1 MSEPISVEAARAAVL
16 AEVAAP
22 LPGERVPLDEAL
34 GRVLSRDAEAP
45 EDVPAFDNSAMD
57 GYALRAADTEGAGPG
72 SPVRLRVID
81 ESRAGSPAAKAVEP
95 GTAIAI
101 STGAALPEGADAV
114 LRVEDVR
121 RDGEWIEFEAR
132 LEPGHDVRRAGDDV
146 RAGTRVLPAGTL
158 LGPPELGV
166 LASLG
171 EPRPECARRPRVAVL
186 CTGDELLAPDEPM
199 RPGGVR
205 NSNGLTLPAL
215 ARRAGAEVTL
225 VERVPDDPGATRAAL
240 ARGLESDVV
249 VCCGGVSV
257 GPHDH
262 VKGALAELGV
272 AERFWR
278 VALRPGRPTWFGVHE
293 DGEHRALVFGLP
305 GNPVSSFVT
314 FVLFARPA
322 LRALTGAREAPERA
336 TAALASEVPRLPGRD
351 QAVRCRLELTDAGWM
366 AHPTGPQGSHV
377 LTSLLDADALAIV
390 PAGEE
395 PAAAGERVTVE
406 LLRA

>member
-1 MSEPISVEAARAAVL
+1 VSKPIAVEAARAAVL
-16 AEVAAP
+16 AEVPAP
-22 LPGERVPLDEAL
+22 LAGERVDLDAAL

-57 GYALRAADTEGAGPG
+57 GYALRAADTAAAAPG
-72 SPVRLRVID
+72 SPVRLRVVD
-81 ESRAGSPAAKAVEP
+81 ESRAGAPASASVAE

-101 STGAALPEGADAV
+101 STGAALPTGADAV

-121 RDGEWIEFEAR
+121 RDGEWIEFETR
-132 LEPGHDVRRAGDDV
+132 LEPDHDVRRAGEDV
-146 RAGTRVLPAGTL
+146 RAGTRVLSAGTL
-158 LGPPELGV
+158 LGPAELGV

-171 EPRPECARRPRVAVL
+171 EARPECARRPRVAVL
-186 CTGDELLAPDEPM
+186 STGDELLAPDEPM

-215 ARRAGAEVTL
+215 ARRAGAEVEL
-225 VERVPDDPGATRAAL
+225 NERVPDDPAATRAAL
-240 ARGLESDVV
+240 ERALACDVV

-293 DGEHRALVFGLP
+293 NAGDRALVFGLP
-305 GNPVSSFVT
+305 GNPVSAFVT

-322 LRALTGAREAPERA
+322 LLALTGLQADPERTTA
-336 TAALASEVPRLPGRD
+336 TLASEVPRLPERD
-351 QAVRCRLELTDAGWM
+351 QAVRCRLELGEGGWV
-366 AHPTGPQGSHV
+366 AHPTGPQGSHI
-377 LTSLLDADALAIV
+377 LTSLLEADALGVIPAGPGPA
-390 PAGEE
+390 PAGE
-395 PAAAGERVTVE
+395 RITVE

>member
-1 MSEPISVEAARAAVL
+1 VSEPISVEAARAAVL

-121 RDGEWIEFEAR
+121 CDGEWIEFETP

-146 RAGTRVLPAGTL
+146 RAGTRVLTAGTL

-215 ARRAGAEVTL
+215 ARRAGAEVSL
-225 VERVPDDPGATRAAL
+225 NERVPDDPDATRAAL
-240 ARGLESDVV
+240 ERALQSDVV

-262 VKGALAELGV
+262 VKGAVAELGV

-293 DGEHRALVFGLP
+293 DGGRRALVFGLP
-305 GNPVSSFVT
+305 GNPVSAFVT
-314 FVLFARPA
+314 FVLFVRPA
-322 LRALTGAREAPERA
+322 LRALTGTREAPERA
-336 TAALASEVPRLPGRD
+336 TAALATEVPRLAARD
-351 QAVRCRLELTDAGWM
+351 QAVRCRLELTDAGWV

-377 LTSLLDADALAIV
+377 LTSLLEADALAIV
-390 PAGEE
+390 AAGEE